1 MLQPAGCMLY
11 VQSDVERVYE
21 DMEWDITSGNLY
33 AHDPEAEGKLFR
45 AGENPFGVMT
55 EREAIVRDFGS
66 RIWRR
71 MFVRTKVPA

>member
-1 MLQPAGCMLY
+1 MY

-21 DMEWDITSGNLY
+21 DMVADITRGNLY
-33 AHDPEAEGKLFR
+33 DVDTEINLRSGQ
-45 AGENPFGVMT
+45 NPFGAMT

-71 MFVRTKVPA
+71 FFVRTSVPPS